1 MKKLLTIAVISGGLL
16 NAATATASELPTYE
30 MMGFPV
36 TPLQVATLGS
46 TAYVQEQSATATL
59 TFNGMPASPHQLE
72 VLCPR
77 IKGTASLTQTNTLT
91 E

>member
-16 NAATATASELPTYE
+16 TATANASELPTYE

>member
-16 NAATATASELPTYE
+16 NVATATASELPTYE
-30 MMGFPV
+30 MMGFPI
-36 TPLQVATLGS
+36 TPHQVVILGS

-59 TFNGMPASPHQLE
+59 TFDGMPASPHQLQ

-77 IKGTASLTQTNTLT
+77 IKGTAALIQANTATQ
-91 E
+91 